1 MRTTEAHRNVH
12 VLFAS
17 TSLSDSSVVTKL
29 LPRLAAQP
37 NVSLQAILDNRNRNT
52 LDLIK
57 AAEACPIYP
66 NVGLDHARGS
76 RQTNGVP
83 QVEEEASEL
92 CGWADLLVLAPLDAD
107 NLAKML
113 SGMTDNLLLQILRSW
128 DVSKKILI
136 VPGMSDM
143 MWENPMTKKQLSTIR
158 RKWNWIRV
166 LQPVLWYSEDGQR
179 IFTTWDGLD
188 ELVDAVRNQVDLMTI
203 GQDVDIKM
211 NHQSSFT
218 DSSQQTARILP
229 PELWSIILTYTA
241 DWELAK
247 SLDVYTILPVP
258 QEWRRHAS
266 PDGPQTYMEKLE
278 WTILTGTLCDVKMFF
293 KEYSTP
299 RWLSRLCT
307 KLIMRFAMTPLLA
320 FLEAD
325 HKELFWQTFGHTFL
339 PDKASSVF
347 GRVELLE
354 YWRTSPSFLT
364 KEYTTEAIDGASR
377 AGFIHVLTW
386 WHKSGLPLRYT
397 EAALEQASSQNHIA
411 VLDWWKA
418 ASATP
423 PDSDTS
429 QTSALRLKPGKSI
442 CYATQAGHLETIS
455 WWLTSGIPF
464 SHESHVAR
472 LASTHG
478 HIPILSLWHA
488 LKSDK
493 MIFDNQVLVGATKM
507 GHADVL
513 EWWKNS
519 GLRVEYKTCDVEEA
533 LEDGLEG
540 RRGEEVRRWWARN
553 GLNLGIGTSE
563 WMKTK
568 FLN

>member
-1 MRTTEAHRNVH
+1 
-12 VLFAS
+12 
-17 TSLSDSSVVTKL
+17 
-29 LPRLAAQP
+29 
-37 NVSLQAILDNRNRNT
+37 
-52 LDLIK
+52 
-57 AAEACPIYP
+57 
-66 NVGLDHARGS
+66 
-76 RQTNGVP
+76 
-83 QVEEEASEL
+83 VEEEASEL

-247 SLDVYTILPVP
+247 ILDVYTILPVP

-472 LASTHG
+472 LAST
-478 HIPILSLWHA
+478 
-488 LKSDK
+488 
-493 MIFDNQVLVGATKM
+493 
-507 GHADVL
+507 
-513 EWWKNS
+513 
-519 GLRVEYKTCDVEEA
+519 
-533 LEDGLEG
+533 
-540 RRGEEVRRWWARN
+540 
-553 GLNLGIGTSE
+553 
-563 WMKTK
+563 
-568 FLN
+568 